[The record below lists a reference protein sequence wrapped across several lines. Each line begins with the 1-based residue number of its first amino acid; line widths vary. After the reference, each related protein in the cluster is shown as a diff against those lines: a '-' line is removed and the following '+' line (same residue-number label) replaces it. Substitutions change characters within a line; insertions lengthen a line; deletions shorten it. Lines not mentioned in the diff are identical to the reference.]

1 MLTDGS
7 GLLATLLPKRA
18 SNFPLTA
25 CARLVALSVGSI
37 TTLIPTAASCAWM
50 NCASRS
56 LSLEFDVD
64 RCTVGLE
71 KPEAVTSFFASFGLY
86 GVQGTLVAS
95 YHAVFEGGVGLQLIW
110 TKPPKTT
117 LLSALRSIA

>member
-7 GLLATLLPKRA
+7 GLVATLLPSRA

-37 TTLIPTAASCAWM
+37 TTLIPTAASWAWM

-56 LSLEFDVD
+56 LSVEFDVD
-64 RCTVGLE
+64 RCTVGFE
-71 KPEAVTSFFASFGLY
+71 KPAAAMSFLASFGSY
-86 GVQGTLVAS
+86 GTQGTFVAS
-95 YHAVFEGGVGLQLIW
+95 YHAMFDGGVGVQL
-110 TKPPKTT
+110 T
-117 LLSALRSIA
+117 